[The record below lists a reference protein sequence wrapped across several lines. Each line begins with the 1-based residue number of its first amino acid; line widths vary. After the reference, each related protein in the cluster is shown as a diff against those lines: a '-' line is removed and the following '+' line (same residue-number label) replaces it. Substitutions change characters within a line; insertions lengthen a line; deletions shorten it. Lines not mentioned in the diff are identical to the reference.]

1 MNKRNTII
9 MIILFFI
16 GLLTLFYPTL
26 SNYYN
31 EKMGSKT
38 IYNYENI
45 IDSYDFNKF
54 KEIKDNAIKY
64 NKDLSKL

>member
-9 MIILFFI
+9 MIVLFFI

-31 EKMGSKT
+31 EKNT
-38 IYNYENI
+38 DENTAKYLCRL
-45 IDSYDFNKF
+45 DGDGLTV
-54 KEIKDNAIKY
+54 IKKY
-64 NKDLSKL
+64 FCQ